1 MTKLISALIIV
12 VVIYC
17 GWQLFQ
23 YWEKVDNEEATRRRE
38 AAAQLNPAALPGVP
52 QELEQ
57 SYQNAQQQG
66 VSAMRNWLKTH
77 DKVLQDPRKAWI
89 ELDYCQMVA
98 RENTAEAKR
107 VFAEVK
113 KRTPHTSPIWPRIEQ
128 LAKTYD

>member
-23 YWEKVDNEEATRRRE
+23 YWEKIDNEEATKRRE
-38 AAAQLNPAALPGVP
+38 AAAQLNPATLPGVP

-66 VSAMRNWLKTH
+66 VTAMRNWLKNH

-89 ELDYCQMVA
+89 ELDFCVA
-98 RENTAEAKR
+98 ITRDDPAEARRIFK
-107 VFAEVK
+107 AVK
-113 KRTPHTSPIWPRIEQ
+113 DRTPQNSPIQPRLKQ
-128 LAKTYD
+128 LESSYQ